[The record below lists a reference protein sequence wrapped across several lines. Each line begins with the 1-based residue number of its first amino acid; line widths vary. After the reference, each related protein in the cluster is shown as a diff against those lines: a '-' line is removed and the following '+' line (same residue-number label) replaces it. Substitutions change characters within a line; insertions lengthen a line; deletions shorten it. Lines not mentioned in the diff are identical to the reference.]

1 MNLLTRDALAE
12 RDLRDP
18 LAPKRQAFSLV
29 PGEIYLDGNSLGAL
43 VASVAPRMERAVKE
57 EWGKGLIRSWNDAG
71 WYPAPL
77 RVGATIAGLIGA
89 GRHEVVACDSTSVN
103 LFKVLVAAL
112 RMRPGRKLILG
123 ELGNFPTDMYVAA
136 GVAELMGAELRCV
149 VPDEVEAAI
158 AEIGDQLAVVTL
170 TEVNYKTGRL
180 HDMRRITAAA
190 HRAGALVAWDLCH
203 SAGTLPVQLNACEAD
218 FAVGCGYKYLNGGPG
233 APAFVFVAER
243 HLAGLRQPL
252 AGWHG
257 HARPFAFAPDYA
269 PHAGIDRML
278 VGTASQLALIALEE
292 ALTVFEGVDLQQ
304 LRRKGMELGD
314 LFIAAGG
321 SGTRRS
327 RFRPREPARRQRARQ
342 PGVADPR
349 AGLSDHA
356 GADRPR
362 RDRRLPRARHPSLR
376 FRGPVR
382 ALRRPLGRRGR
393 AEGRDAD
400 PRLGPARV
408 HDAQGRDLNGRRLAH
423 FDQRGSALRRRGAE
437 RVDEASP
444 PAATARASAASG
456 VSGARDAAATE
467 STGSFASDTRV

>member
-269 PHAGIDRML
+269 PHGGIDRML

-314 LFIAAGG
+314 LFIAVVDQELAGHG
-321 SGTRRS
+321 FGLAS
-327 RFRPREPARRQRARQ
+327 PREGSERGSQVSLTHERGYPIMQALIARGVIGDFRAPDILRF
-342 PGVADPR
+342 GF
-349 AGLSDHA
+349 AGLYVRYVDLWDA
-356 GADRPR
+356 VAALKDVMQTRAWDRPEFTT
-362 RDRRLPRARHPSLR
+362 LKA
-376 FRGPVR
+376 V
-382 ALRRPLGRRGR
+382 
-393 AEGRDAD
+393 
-400 PRLGPARV
+400 
-408 HDAQGRDLNGRRLAH
+408 
-423 FDQRGSALRRRGAE
+423 
-437 RVDEASP
+437 
-444 PAATARASAASG
+444 T
-456 VSGARDAAATE
+456 
-467 STGSFASDTRV
+467 